1 MRVVVGIM
9 FVVEDTVV
17 VGATVVVEDT
27 VVVGAIVV
35 VEDTVVVVV
44 SYICT
49 CFFSEEDGVL
59 RGTGAFV
66 GFAVVV
72 LVWGIMDGCVDV
84 LT

>member
-1 MRVVVGIM
+1 MLLFIVCMRVVVDAI
-9 FVVEDTVV
+9 
-17 VGATVVVEDT
+17 VVVEDT

-72 LVWGIMDGCVDV
+72 LVWSIMDGCVDV